1 MVTKPSQM
9 SANIPYAD
17 AATRTPGRF
26 RMADPNEY
34 LKSLGLDKFGG
45 SALSSFQNTAID
57 EVLRGIQ
64 QDYMRE
70 QQAYNQA
77 RDYER
82 NFGAAGLT
90 PIGPSTPQRDF
101 RYSRENAVRD
111 MLGQYFGLGAGED
124 SFKYRNKL
132 GLANS
137 DLNPMIDALLSQR
150 ESLRSGFGTEVRGR
164 GLSPS
169 AQTVTA
175 PALPNVSQLGQNQMM
190 SSYNYRQPAQSGDT
204 RYFKRGDG
212 SYVSQQGSMFRPLRP
227 GTQEYDRAR
236 EFEFNVQSRDRSGV
250 WPFNQQTQQPS
261 SKSSPGM
268 PSNRNEGYTSFA
280 PTPTYTSGQQGYGIG
295 VNKPYAA
302 RSQTFGRGKNKAFKG
317 F

>member
-1 MVTKPSQM
+1 
-9 SANIPYAD
+9 
-17 AATRTPGRF
+17 
-26 RMADPNEY
+26 MADPNEY

-45 SALSSFQNTAID
+45 SALSSFQDRAID

-64 QDYMRE
+64 KDYMKE
-70 QQAYNQA
+70 QWAYNQA
-77 RDYER
+77 ADYEK
-82 NFGAAGLT
+82 NFAAAGMT
-90 PIGPSTPQRDF
+90 PIGPSIPQRNF

-137 DLNPMIDALLSQR
+137 DLSSMIDALLTQR
-150 ESLRSGFGTEVRGR
+150 ESLRSGFGAEVRGR

-169 AQTVTA
+169 AQTATA
-175 PALPNVSQLGQNQMM
+175 PALPNVSQLEQNQGI
-190 SSYNYRQPAQSGDT
+190 SNYNYRQPAQLLGST
-204 RYFKRGDG
+204 PYFKRGDT
-212 SYVSQQGSMFRPLRP
+212 YMSQEGSMFRTLRP

-236 EFEFNVQSRDRSGV
+236 EFEFNVQNRDRSGV
-250 WPFNQQTQQPS
+250 WPFNQQTQQTS

-268 PSNRNEGYTSFA
+268 PSNRGGGYTSLK
-280 PTPTYTSGQQGYGIG
+280 PTPTYITPGQQGYGIG